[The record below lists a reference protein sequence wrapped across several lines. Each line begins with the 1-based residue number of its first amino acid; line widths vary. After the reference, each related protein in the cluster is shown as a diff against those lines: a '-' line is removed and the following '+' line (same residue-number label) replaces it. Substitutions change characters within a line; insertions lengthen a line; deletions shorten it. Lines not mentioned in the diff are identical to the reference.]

1 MKNIPL
7 RKLFFYSVLVVVLVS
22 LVSLGFNFFFSLD
35 NSRKAERLDRH
46 EIVLLLSLEDAKYD
60 TSQMVSYFKKAALTL
75 DQKDFAKADMYMN
88 KAENSIKKAIS
99 ILPQNSPLVS
109 KLQSL
114 DSQLKD
120 AYKASKEMAY
130 GYKNGMS
137 KDKLAALA
145 NNADM
150 DVAKITGE
158 MESIVSY
165 QKKVVHTLSC
175 TIRKH
180 SKTVLIV
187 SVISQLLIIGL
198 IIALYFVVNAYII
211 TPMINAVKQTEYLA
225 QGDLTKRFHV
235 ITGNEIGVLKSG
247 INKVID
253 GISNIVLQLRQNAEE
268 LSGQSTT
275 LASTATQISATT
287 EETTRNMEE
296 MANAVRDTVEA
307 IHNVAQAAENVNML
321 AQDVGEVNNSMLE
334 DIEERVKRMREN
346 ARLAKEAIEQISQ
359 VGDASKEIGQII
371 GVINEIADQTNLL
384 ALNAAIEAAR
394 AGEAGRGFAVVADE
408 VRKLAEKTQ
417 HATEEIRGMISKMQE
432 DTKLA
437 VEKTNLAS
445 EMILEEEKKAEKD
458 KEHVEEVVGKANS
471 VIEELNTTSA
481 ATEELSATVA
491 EIDAQVNEVVSA
503 AKENAKAVEDI
514 ARISEEIK
522 DMSDKV
528 AELVK
533 VFKVQ

>member
-7 RKLFFYSVLVVVLVS
+7 RRLFFYSVFVVVFVSLISLVV
-22 LVSLGFNFFFSLD
+22 NFWISLD
-35 NSRKAERLDRH
+35 NSRRTERL
-46 EIVLLLSLEDAKYD
+46 EKQSLALLVNLEDVKYEI
-60 TSQMVSYFKKAALTL
+60 SQMVSYFEKAVLTL
-75 DQKDFAKADMYMN
+75 DQEDFLKADFFMK
-88 KAENSIKKAIS
+88 KAESNIREAIS
-99 ILPQNSPLVS
+99 ILPEGSPLEL
-109 KLQSL
+109 KLKTLQS
-114 DSQLKD
+114 QLESTYRTSKD
-120 AYKASKEMAY
+120 MAN
-130 GYKNGMS
+130 GFKNGLS
-137 KDKLAALA
+137 KDKLKALIDK
-145 NNADM
+145 ADRN
-150 DVAKITGE
+150 VEEITREVG
-158 MESIVSY
+158 SIVNY
-165 QKKVVHTLSC
+165 QKALVHTLSS
-175 TIRKH
+175 IIKRH
-180 SKTVLIV
+180 SKMVLIV
-187 SVISQLLIIGL
+187 SLISQLIIISL
-198 IIALYFVVNAYII
+198 LIALYFVVSAYII
-211 TPMINAVKQTEYLA
+211 TPLVNAVKKTEYLA
-225 QGDLTKRFHV
+225 KGDLTKKFNV
-235 ITGNEIGVLKSG
+235 ITGNEIGILKKG
-247 INKVID
+247 INRVID
-253 GISNIVLQLRQNAEE
+253 GIRNIVLQLKQNAEE
-268 LSGQSTT
+268 LSNQSTS

-287 EETTRNMEE
+287 EQTTRNMEE

-321 AQDVGEVNNSMLE
+321 AQDVGEVNNEMLK

-346 ARLAKEAIEQISQ
+346 ARLAKEAIEQISH
-359 VGDASKEIGQII
+359 VGEASREIGQIV

-417 HATEEIRGMISKMQE
+417 HATDEIRSMILKMQS

-458 KEHVEEVVGKANS
+458 KKHVEEVVEKANS

-491 EIDAQVNEVVSA
+491 QIDAQVKEVVQA

-522 DMSDKV
+522 NMSDKV
-528 AELVK
+528 AGLVR
-533 VFKVQ
+533 VFKV

>member
-7 RKLFFYSVLVVVLVS
+7 RKLFFYSVLIVVLVS
-22 LVSLGFNFFFSLD
+22 LVSLAFNFFFSLD
-35 NSRKAERLDRH
+35 NSRKTERL
-46 EIVLLLSLEDAKYD
+46 EYKEMVLLLSLEDARYD
-60 TSQMVSYFKKAALTL
+60 ISQMVSYFKKAALTL
-75 DQKDFAKADMYMN
+75 DQKDFSKADMYMS
-88 KAENSIKKAIS
+88 KAESNIKKAMS
-99 ILPQNSPLVS
+99 ILPQNSPFIS
-109 KLQSL
+109 RLQAL
-114 DSQLKD
+114 KQQLKG
-120 AYKASKEMAY
+120 AYKTSKEMAY
-130 GYKNGMS
+130 GYKSGLS
-137 KDKLAALA
+137 KDKLKILA
-145 NNADM
+145 DKTDM
-150 DVAKITGE
+150 DVAKIARDT
-158 MESIVSY
+158 ESVIRY
-165 QKKVVHTLSC
+165 QRNIVHTLSC

-180 SKTVLIV
+180 SKTILII
-187 SVISQLLIIGL
+187 SVISQLIVIGL
-198 IIALYFVVNAYII
+198 IIALYFVVSAYII
-211 TPMINAVKQTEYLA
+211 TPLINAVKQTEYLA
-225 QGDLTKRFHV
+225 QGDLTKKFHV
-235 ITGNEIGVLKSG
+235 ITGNEIGILKSG

-253 GISNIVLQLRQNAEE
+253 GIRNIVFQLRQNAEE
-268 LSGQSTT
+268 LSSQSTT

-287 EETTRNMEE
+287 EQTTHNMEE
-296 MANAVRDTVEA
+296 MENAVRDTVEA

-321 AQDVGEVNNSMLE
+321 AQDVGEVNNSMLD
-334 DIEERVKRMREN
+334 DIEKRVERMREN

-417 HATEEIRGMISKMQE
+417 HATEEIRGMISKMQS

-445 EMILEEEKKAEKD
+445 EMILDEEKKAEED
-458 KEHVEEVVGKANS
+458 RRHVEEVVEKANN

-491 EIDAQVNEVVSA
+491 QIDAQVKEVVSA

-528 AELVK
+528 TGLVR

>member
-22 LVSLGFNFFFSLD
+22 LVSLVFNFLLSLD
-35 NSRKAERLDRH
+35 NSRETERLDKK
-46 EIVLLLSLEDAKYD
+46 ELVLLPSLEDAKYD
-60 TSQMVSYFKKAALTL
+60 ISQMVSYFKKAALTF
-75 DQKDFAKADMYMN
+75 DQKDFSKADMYMS
-88 KAENSIKKAIS
+88 KAESDIKKAMS
-99 ILPQNSPLVS
+99 VLSPNSPLIS
-109 KLQSL
+109 KLQAL
-114 DSQLKD
+114 DAQLKGTYETSRD
-120 AYKASKEMAY
+120 MAY
-130 GYKNGMS
+130 GYRKGLN
-137 KDKLAALA
+137 KDELRALA
-145 NNADM
+145 DKADM
-150 DVAKITGE
+150 DVAKVTGE
-158 MESIVSY
+158 VKDIVDY
-165 QKKVVHTLSC
+165 QRTLIRTLSY

-180 SKTVLIV
+180 NETI
-187 SVISQLLIIGL
+187 LIISFVSQIFVIAL
-198 IIALYFVVNAYII
+198 IIALYFIVSAYII
-211 TPMINAVKQTEYLA
+211 TPLISAVKKTEYLA
-225 QGDLTKRFHV
+225 QGDLTKKFDV
-235 ITGNEIGVLKSG
+235 ITSNEIGILKRG
-247 INKVID
+247 INRVID
-253 GISNIVLQLRQNAEE
+253 GIRNIVLQLRQDSEE

-275 LASTATQISATT
+275 LASTATQISAAT
-287 EETTRNMEE
+287 EQTTRNMEE

-307 IHNVAQAAENVNML
+307 IHNVAQTAENVNAL
-321 AQDVGEVNNSMLE
+321 AQDVGEVNNEMLK
-334 DIEERVKRMREN
+334 DIEERVERMREN

-359 VGDASKEIGQII
+359 VGEASREIGQIV

-417 HATEEIRGMISKMQE
+417 HATEEIRNMISKMQS
-432 DTKLA
+432 DTKLS

-445 EMILEEEKKAEKD
+445 EMILEEERKAEED
-458 KEHVEEVVGKANS
+458 KRHVEEVVEKANS

-491 EIDAQVNEVVSA
+491 QIDAQVKEVVSA

-528 AELVK
+528 TELVR
-533 VFKVQ
+533 VFKV